1 MASTT
6 KSKMS
11 ELLRSHNRYVKF
23 LIALTCVAV
32 GVGLGVFISMRQTG
46 VAKVHEVRVLECP
59 YEGLA
64 AHTHNADC
72 YDEEGNLVCQ
82 LDEREL
88 HVHDE
93 SCYTE
98 ERTLVCG
105 LEESEGHAHTEAC
118 YGKDNEL
125 TCGLEESEGH
135 VHTDACYET
144 TRTLTC
150 GKEEITEEHVH
161 GPGCFKTILV
171 PDGEEEED
179 AEAVSGAQVLT
190 GQLLRINEH
199 NEEEAVLVVSVKAP
213 AGMLVANA
221 ALELSEVDQA
231 DAEHV
236 AEQVDAVVKR
246 EVGEDA
252 AVKELLAA
260 KMALKD
266 AEGNDVAPTGTIEVR
281 LGSALVRDADELVL
295 VQIMQDGTARLVT
308 DAALVNWDE
317 ADTSTGNE
325 DTLMFWTSEQ
335 LTTYVIASIERH
347 ETADD
352 ALVTQEEPAEAEAAA
367 DTAAAEQGQDAEQ
380 AATPATTD
388 AEEAPAQTQA
398 TTPAQSA
405 APEAAATTP
414 ATTQTATPATADM
427 PAQSFEGIAGNV
439 KVVVKA
445 PAGAFPAGT
454 TMRVKAIDADEA
466 ADMVSAL
473 PGMYD
478 DIAAVDITF
487 YDATGAEIE
496 PRVPINVTMTNA
508 KVTNA
513 QGQSVVVHVDD
524 AGEAS
529 VVTQSGT
536 ATSTDEV
543 IFNMQAN

>member
-1 MASTT
+1 MAETT
-6 KSKMS
+6 RSRMS

-23 LIALTCVAV
+23 LIALSCVAV

-59 YEGLA
+59 YEGIA

-72 YDEEGNLVCQ
+72 YDEEGNLVCP

-98 ERTLVCG
+98 ERTLACG

-266 AEGNDVAPTGTIEVR
+266 AEGNDVAPAGTIEVK
-281 LGSALVRDADELVL
+281 LGAALVRDADELVL
-295 VQIMQDGTARLVT
+295 VQIMEDGTARLVT

-335 LTTYVIASIERH
+335 LTTYAIASIERH

-352 ALVTQEEPAEAEAAA
+352 ALVTQEEPAEAAEGNA
-367 DTAAAEQGQDAEQ
+367 DATATTPAQGQDAGQ
-380 AATPATTD
+380 GATQTTTPDAA
-388 AEEAPAQTQA
+388 APAQTQS
-398 TTPAQSA
+398 TTPAPS
-405 APEAAATTP
+405 TTP
-414 ATTQTATPATADM
+414 AATPAAAEM

-454 TMRVKAIDADEA
+454 TMRVKAIDAGEA

-496 PRVPINVTMTNA
+496 PLVPINVTMTNT
-508 KVTNA
+508 KVNNA

-543 IFNMQAN
+543 VFDMEVHQ